1 MFISLKKNSELKLK
15 KLVLVGLSSFSIF
28 GLTSYADGINVN
40 PNNQGLL
47 GPGGIQQGAGSSEIL
62 YYLKQMNTSL
72 TGIKGDVKDVGDSVN
87 DGNKIS
93 MKATSTS
100 DASNLYSDTV
110 NTSINALGTFK
121 QNYSQSIIGDY
132 QKFDDEVNQISCYSQ
147 LRYLNFNDGPTSSL
161 QSSNTVDPDNVFFM
175 GNSDYGSGQSGLS
188 NGFTGSDQNN
198 PCSTE
203 KSNLVSKA
211 NDLIRNMSN
220 EYKVSKS
227 NSYKFKDN
235 AFKLA
240 KQYYINKAMG
250 FGSYTN
256 NGMLFMKPTNISS
269 YSLLGKDS
277 GNNLENFAKLWLGR
291 LVFTNPSAETGIS
304 GMLASNIKIVKN
316 SLATVAKVKSSNRN
330 NDAQEDT
337 IQQLLSQQLNTDYL
351 KKISSSNVVQLTRI
365 MVINGIV
372 NNYLQNK
379 RLKALQNIEEQNNAS
394 LLLQTAALTDKLTK
408 KS

>member
-211 NDLIRNMSN
+211 NDFMSK
-220 EYKVSKS
+220 YKISKDS
-227 NSYKFKDN
+227 

-240 KQYYINKAMG
+240 KQYYINEAMG
-250 FGSYTN
+250 FGSYEN
-256 NGMLFMKPTNISS
+256 KGMLFMKPTNISS

-394 LLLQTAALTDKLTK
+394 LLLQTAALTDTLTK
-408 KS
+408 NNYSY